1 MKRAHFR
8 RLTIFP
14 PRFTIFYE
22 VNCMLYDN
30 ILETIGKTPL
40 VKLNSISYD
49 DVNVFGKLEY
59 FNPSGSVKD
68 RAAYN
73 MMRSALSTTLM

>member
-14 PRFTIFYE
+14 LRFTIFYE

-59 FNPSGSVKD
+59 FNP
-68 RAAYN
+68 
-73 MMRSALSTTLM
+73 

>member
-40 VKLNSISYD
+40 VKLNSISYG
-49 DVNVFGKLEY
+49 DVNVFGKLE
-59 FNPSGSVKD
+59 
-68 RAAYN
+68 
-73 MMRSALSTTLM
+73 

>member
-1 MKRAHFR
+1 
-8 RLTIFP
+8 
-14 PRFTIFYE
+14 
-22 VNCMLYDN
+22 MLYDN

-59 FNPSGSVKD
+59 FKD
-68 RAAYN
+68 RK
-73 MMRSALSTTLM
+73 SVV